1 MCLAYKDE
9 GRKEEILRVE
19 HFKHGTLRSY
29 HKKQWKHFEFPEKR
43 KKKSFPVCFFKT
55 SKKNQ
60 ILQSKF
66 YLSVYEII
74 LYS

>member
-9 GRKEEILRVE
+9 GRKEEILRVNME
-19 HFKHGTLRSY
+19 HSEATTRNNENTLNFLRKE
-29 HKKQWKHFEFPEKR
+29 KKF
-43 KKKSFPVCFFKT
+43 FPVCFFKI

-66 YLSVYEII
+66 YLSVYETI
-74 LYS
+74 LHS